1 MPRVMVDR
9 ERCFGFARCIE
20 EVPEVFSLDA
30 ENKSKPAELGGIPLQ
45 RVIDAAWAC
54 PRQAISVIGDDGV
67 ELPESV
73 EART

>member
-1 MPRVMVDR
+1 MPGVIVDR

-30 ENKSKPAELGGIPLQ
+30 EGKSKPSDLGEIPIQ
-45 RVIDAAWAC
+45 RVIEAAWAC
-54 PRQAISVIGDDGV
+54 PRQAISMIGDDGV